1 MKKGW
6 LAVGLS
12 AALGLGAMAAAALGF
27 HGFPGEGP
35 GERDGRIGLM
45 SSLPLYRA
53 PESSVAEALAA
64 QSVRHHWVRA
74 VLEKRGTL
82 EPLDVL
88 DPDSLAQIDRLLLV
102 QPRALT
108 AAENVALDTW
118 VRAGGNV
125 LLVADPLL
133 VGEPRFA
140 LGDPRNPQAISLSG
154 PILARWGLA
163 LEPGKEGDDGVRFV
177 SVGDHDLPVALGGRF
192 SLRPAAGGGQGDCRL
207 RNDALIAVCS
217 IGAGRVVALADAT
230 LFESDPAPAG
240 AEDMLAALLGMARD
254 DVR

>member
-1 MKKGW
+1 MTKGW

-12 AALGLGAMAAAALGF
+12 AVLGLGAVAAASLGF
-27 HGFPGEGP
+27 DGVFGDDVAEG
-35 GERDGRIGLM
+35 GGRTGLM

-88 DPDSLAQIDRLLLV
+88 DPDSLGQIDRLLLV

-108 AAENVALDTW
+108 AAENVALDNW
-118 VRAGGNV
+118 VRAGGKV

-154 PILARWGLA
+154 PILARWGLT
-163 LEPGKEGDDGVRFV
+163 LEPGKDGDGGVRFV
-177 SVGDHDLPVALGGRF
+177 SVGEHDLPVALGGRF
-192 SLRPAAGGGQGDCRL
+192 SLRPAAGGGHGDCRL
-207 RNDALIAVCS
+207 RNNALIAECS

-240 AEDMLAALLGMARD
+240 AEDMLSAFLGMMRD
-254 DVR
+254 GSR

>member
-1 MKKGW
+1 MKKVW

-88 DPDSLAQIDRLLLV
+88 DPDSLANR
-102 QPRALT
+102 QPYGIFRRPCRA
-108 AAENVALDTW
+108 
-118 VRAGGNV
+118 V
-125 LLVADPLL
+125 LRQWYLIVH
-133 VGEPRFA
+133 R
-140 LGDPRNPQAISLSG
+140 R
-154 PILARWGLA
+154 
-163 LEPGKEGDDGVRFV
+163 DDGV
-177 SVGDHDLPVALGGRF
+177 GR
-192 SLRPAAGGGQGDCRL
+192 D
-207 RNDALIAVCS
+207 
-217 IGAGRVVALADAT
+217 
-230 LFESDPAPAG
+230 
-240 AEDMLAALLGMARD
+240 
-254 DVR
+254 